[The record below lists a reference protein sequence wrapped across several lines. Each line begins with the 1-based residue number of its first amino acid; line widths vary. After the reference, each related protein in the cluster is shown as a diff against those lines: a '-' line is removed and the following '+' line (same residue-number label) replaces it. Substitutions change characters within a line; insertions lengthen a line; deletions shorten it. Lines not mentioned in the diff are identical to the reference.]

1 MCNYLLEVKGLK
13 VHFVDK
19 KGFLPAVDGVDFILR
34 KGETLG
40 IVGESG
46 CGKSVTALSIQK
58 LLPPEGKIVNGEIIF
73 KGGKDLVGLSNDEM
87 TKFRGNKISMIFQEP
102 MTSLNPVYT
111 IGKQI
116 GEAIKLHEN

>member
-73 KGGKDLVGLSNDEM
+73 KGERFSW
-87 TKFRGNKISMIFQEP
+87 I
-102 MTSLNPVYT
+102 
-111 IGKQI
+111 
-116 GEAIKLHEN
+116 IK